1 MNKEKIGLLLKE
13 LIHSSNIGK
22 TKFAHDMGIT
32 KAAVTHWI
40 ETGGI
45 KTEKL
50 FDVASYFG
58 ITIEELIRGSLND
71 ESYEVFLKRNYDR
84 SKCENFY
91 NRENGTINGDLLQEF
106 LIISRR
112 INNRFMELL
121 KLWIK
126 DQLSDKHIN
135 EFEYLK
141 KSYILNPD
149 YIAYKDDYR
158 GIPMKSCDNEIFW
171 NTLKNEFKKW
181 TNLDS
186 DSFSFELSKYLSL
199 DLQDLND
206 NPIDIIDD
214 YTYGLYLSIIP
225 RYKKDLLLTDYL
237 SNLDHLYGMEQN
249 GWVVALVKSGA
260 KVILGPSSIQ
270 RNSEI
275 NLDSV
280 DDIKGKRK
288 RASDYDFAYSLTKNG
303 TIEFYDSWDTTF
315 GCKTFMSLTYNEY
328 TKLENRFINDY
339 LSLMINLREKE
350 PLKYIDELNNL
361 MNNLIS

>member
-13 LIHSSNIGK
+13 LIHSSNIEK
-22 TKFAHDMGIT
+22 NKFANDMGVT
-32 KAAVTHWI
+32 KAAVTQWI

-50 FDVASYFG
+50 FDVANYFG
-58 ITIEELIRGSLND
+58 ITVEELIRGSLND
-71 ESYEVFLKRNYDR
+71 ESFEVFLKRNYDR
-84 SKCENFY
+84 SKFEKNI
-91 NRENGTINGDLLQEF
+91 GMGDSLEQYLL
-106 LIISRR
+106 ISRR

-126 DQLSDKHIN
+126 DELSDNHIN

-141 KSYILNPD
+141 KSYILNYN
-149 YIAYKDDYR
+149 YISYKDNYR
-158 GIPMKSCDNEIFW
+158 EIPMTLCSYETFW
-171 NTLKNEFKKW
+171 KTLKNEFKRW

-186 DSFSFELSKYLSL
+186 DTFYFELSKYLSL
-199 DLQDLND
+199 DLHHLPDDLLD
-206 NPIDIIDD
+206 FKYDC
-214 YTYGLYLSIIP
+214 YHELYLSIIP

-237 SNLDHLYGMEQN
+237 SNLAHLYGMEQN

-270 RNSEI
+270 RNSDI

-280 DDIKGKRK
+280 DEIKGKMK
-288 RASDYDFAYSLTKNG
+288 RASDYNFALSLTKDG
-303 TIEFYDSWDTTF
+303 TIEFYDSWDTAF

-339 LSLMINLREKE
+339 LSLMINLREKD